1 MYREF
6 FGMKHTPFTNQIPPD
21 ALYLSD
27 NLQEVIGRLCYVAE
41 HQLFGVLTGDVGV
54 GKSTILRRL
63 KANLP
68 EDKYLVLSLSDS
80 QLTPRWFYNG
90 LLQQLGS
97 EPKFQRGDA
106 KLSLHRQLEYIREA
120 RHIRVVTIVD
130 EAHLLKRETLEE
142 IRFMLNCRMDS
153 MNPMALILVGQN
165 ELWDKLVKP
174 AYAAIKQRIDIK
186 CALPPFDLAQCKKY
200 IASHLHYAG
209 YEQELFTD
217 EAVKAVYDYSAG
229 SARGINKVCMHCLL
243 CAAQRGKKLID
254 DHLVRL
260 VIETELP

>member
-1 MYREF
+1 MFEEF
-6 FGMKHTPFTNQIPPD
+6 FGMKHTPFSNQIPAE

-41 HQLFGVLTGDVGV
+41 HQLFGVLTGMVGV
-54 GKSTILRRL
+54 GKSTIIRRL
-63 KANLP
+63 KSSLP
-68 EDKYLVLSLSDS
+68 ADKYLVLYLSDS

-106 KLSLHRQLEYIREA
+106 KLSLHRQLEYIREV

-142 IRFMLNCRMDS
+142 IRFLLNYHMDS
-153 MNPMALILVGQN
+153 MNPMALILVGQD
-165 ELWDKLVKP
+165 ELWDKLVKS
-174 AYAAIKQRIDIK
+174 AYAAIRQRIDIK
-186 CALPPFDLAQCKKY
+186 CALPSYDLGQCQKY
-200 IASHLHYAG
+200 IATHMKYAG
-209 YEQELFTD
+209 CEQEIFTED
-217 EAVKAVYDYSAG
+217 AIKAIYEYSAG
-229 SARGINKVCMHCLL
+229 SARGINKVCMHSLL

-254 DHLVRL
+254 DHLVHL
-260 VIETELP
+260 VIESELP